1 MTYPTVTFIIP
12 TLNSE
17 KVLESCLQSIT
28 KQLYPSS
35 KINIIITDGGST
47 DKTLKIASDINRSIS
62 DGKKHNIKII
72 KNPLKTAEAG
82 KAIAVKKATT
92 KYICLL
98 DSDNI
103 LPHSSWLTKMLFPLQ
118 SNSKLIGSE
127 PWIFTYRKQAGFIE
141 RYSSLIGA
149 NDPYA
154 FVTGVYD
161 KKNHLNNRWTGLDI
175 KQIDKNKYI
184 QITLQPGKIL
194 PTIGANGTIFKT
206 AFLQKNI
213 KSDYLFDID
222 IIQQVLNKTKNP
234 LYFAKV
240 KTGIIHTFCE
250 SSILKFIKKQ
260 NRRLT
265 DLYIYRPLRQ
275 YNWGQINQVGIIK
288 FSLYTLTLLPSLLHS
303 LKGFCHLPDPAW
315 FFHPLA
321 CLISFFINTKI
332 TIQYYLGLLKP
343 LNRQQW
349 QQ

>member
-1 MTYPTVTFIIP
+1 MTPTISFCIP

-17 KVLESCLQSIT
+17 KVISSCLQSIT
-28 KQLYPSS
+28 KQQYPSS
-35 KINIIITDGGST
+35 KINIIIADGGST
-47 DKTLKIASDINRSIS
+47 DQTLKIVSTIGRSTS
-62 DGKKHNIKII
+62 GGKKHNIKIV

-82 KAIAVKKATT
+82 KAVAIKKATG
-92 KYICLL
+92 KYVCLL

-103 LPHSSWLTKMLFPLQ
+103 LPHPSWLNKMVYPLQ
-118 SNSKLIGSE
+118 SNPRLIGSE
-127 PWIFTYRKQAGFIE
+127 PWAFTYRKQAGFIE
-141 RYSSLIGA
+141 RYSALIGA

-161 KKNHLNNRWTGLDI
+161 KKNHLNNRWTGLNV
-175 KQIDKNKYI
+175 KQVDKGKYVQVI
-184 QITLQPGKIL
+184 LQPHKIL

-206 AFLQKNI
+206 DFLQKNI

-222 IIQQVLNKTKNP
+222 IIQQVLNKTRKP

-240 KTGIIHTFCE
+240 KTSIIHTFCE
-250 SSILKFIKKQ
+250 SSISKFIKKQ

-265 DLYIYRPLRQ
+265 DLYFYKPLRQ
-275 YNWGQINQVGIIK
+275 YDWGQVNRSGIIK
-288 FSLYTLTLLPSLLHS
+288 FSLYTLTLIPVLFDT

-321 CLISFFINTKI
+321 CLISFFINAKI